1 MMLAVALPYALER
14 KRMTEETS
22 VMPMRRWLLSSL
34 ILLHAAGRLSGY
46 YVFYGIYNSPL
57 CYTDVC
63 CIEIVLIETMS
74 FIYNRIRKKKRKFV
88 LSEWPYFPFYPEQPS
103 HGNYPLSF

>member
-1 MMLAVALPYALER
+1 MSEHLFDLFRLELLADLAPEYL
-14 KRMTEETS
+14 
-22 VMPMRRWLLSSL
+22 
-34 ILLHAAGRLSGY
+34 GRLSGY

-74 FIYNRIRKKKRKFV
+74 FIYNRIRKKKRKLV